1 MSILRF
7 DDTLECDSTSPLP
20 SLFFLT
26 HPLNPYSRQ
35 SHLKHPVTDLSRIP
49 DFSEISDTETSHTD
63 ACVMLDARY
72 ISDEPSGIGRYT
84 EHLIEQLLALD
95 SGLHLKLITHPTR
108 PKPFMHPRVH
118 AQTYAAAPNSLRTR
132 FVMPRV
138 LERSGAF
145 NGVDLFHSPFNILP
159 AKLPVPSVFTLHDIM
174 WLLDKNYCTDS
185 AWRKLVTGTFY
196 QQLIP
201 RSAAQ
206 AAHIL
211 TVSETSR
218 AAIEAYFPAMRG
230 NVDVTYNGIDAAF
243 HPMPPEEGWPLL
255 SKWLAPK
262 SKFVLVVGQGTPY
275 KNHAGALAGFIEAF
289 RHDPEV
295 YFVLV
300 RRLTRGPA
308 SRLHRLMADPDVASR
323 IITLEHINVD
333 ELHALY
339 SMAHAFLFPSLYEGF
354 GLPALE
360 AMACGTPVITSN
372 RGAPN
377 EVAGPGAL
385 TVDPE
390 SPTEIARALRMLF
403 DDSNAWQTQRTRAL
417 EHAANFTWQACARAT
432 LKVYRH
438 LLKL

>member
-1 MSILRF
+1 L
-7 DDTLECDSTSPLP
+7 LP
-20 SLFFLT
+20 SYALVNT
-26 HPLNPYSRQ
+26 
-35 SHLKHPVTDLSRIP
+35 LSRIP
-49 DFSEISDTETSHTD
+49 ATPPEISHTD
-63 ACVMLDARY
+63 ACVMIDARY

-84 EHLIEQLLALD
+84 EHLIAQILALD
-95 SGLHLKLITHPTR
+95 SGLRLKLITDPAR
-108 PKPFMHPRVH
+108 PQPFDDPRVSCV
-118 AQTYAAAPNSLRTR
+118 TYPAAPNSLRTR
-132 FVMPRV
+132 FVMARV
-138 LERSGAF
+138 LKQHGAF
-145 NGVDLFHSPFNILP
+145 DGVDLFHSPFNILP
-159 AKLPVPSVFTLHDIM
+159 ADLPVPSVFTLHDIM

-196 QQLIP
+196 QQFIP

-206 AAHIL
+206 AAHIF
-211 TVSETSR
+211 TVSETSKT
-218 AAIEAYFPAMRG
+218 AIEDYFPAMRG
-230 NVDVTYNGIDAAF
+230 RVDVTYNGIDASF
-243 HPMPPEEGWPLL
+243 HPMAPEEGWPRL

-308 SRLHRLMADPDVASR
+308 SRLHELMADPDVASR
-323 IITLEHINVD
+323 IITLEDISVE

-339 SMAHAFLFPSLYEGF
+339 SMAHVFLFPSLYEGF

-390 SPTEIARALRMLF
+390 SPSEIAQALRVLF
-403 DDSNAWQTQRTRAL
+403 DDPQTWEAQRAL
-417 EHAANFTWQACARAT
+417 GMEHAASFTWQACARRT
-432 LKVYRH
+432 LDVYRQ
-438 LLKL
+438 LLK

>member
-1 MSILRF
+1 M
-7 DDTLECDSTSPLP
+7 LP
-20 SLFFLT
+20 S
-26 HPLNPYSRQ
+26 YA
-35 SHLKHPVTDLSRIP
+35 PVNTLSRISVTP
-49 DFSEISDTETSHTD
+49 PEISHTD
-63 ACVMLDARY
+63 ACVMIDARY

-84 EHLIEQLLALD
+84 QHLIEQILALD
-95 SGLHLKLITHPTR
+95 SGLRLKLITDPAR
-108 PKPFMHPRVH
+108 PQPFDDPRVSCV
-118 AQTYAAAPNSLRTR
+118 TYPAAPNSLRTR
-132 FVMPRV
+132 FVMARV
-138 LERSGAF
+138 LKQHGAF
-145 NGVDLFHSPFNILP
+145 DGVDLFHSPFNILP
-159 AKLPVPSVFTLHDIM
+159 ADLPVPSVFTLHDIM

-196 QQLIP
+196 QQFIP

-206 AAHIL
+206 AAHIF
-211 TVSETSR
+211 TVSETSKQ
-218 AAIEAYFPAMRG
+218 AIEDYFPAMRG
-230 NVDVTYNGIDAAF
+230 RVEVTYNGIDSSF
-243 HPMPPEEGWPLL
+243 HPMAPEEGWPRL

-308 SRLHRLMADPDVASR
+308 SRLHALMADPDVASR
-323 IITLEHINVD
+323 IITLEHISVE

-339 SMAHAFLFPSLYEGF
+339 SMAHVFLFPSLYEGF

-390 SPTEIARALRMLF
+390 SPAEIAQALRILF
-403 DDSNAWQTQRTRAL
+403 DEPETWTAQRARGL
-417 EHAANFTWQACARAT
+417 EHAATFTWQACARRT
-432 LKVYRH
+432 LDVYRQ
-438 LLKL
+438 LLK

>member
-1 MSILRF
+1 M
-7 DDTLECDSTSPLP
+7 
-20 SLFFLT
+20 
-26 HPLNPYSRQ
+26 
-35 SHLKHPVTDLSRIP
+35 TDLSRIP
-49 DFSEISDTETSHTD
+49 ATPSETIPSETNPSEASHSEISHTN
-63 ACVMLDARY
+63 ACVMIDARY

-84 EHLIEQLLALD
+84 QHLIEQLLALD
-95 SGLHLKLITHPTR
+95 SGLRLKLITDPSR
-108 PKPFMHPRVH
+108 PQPFKDPRVTS
-118 AQTYAAAPNSLRTR
+118 QTYAAAPNSLRTR
-132 FVMPRV
+132 FVLPRI
-138 LERSGAF
+138 LEREGAF
-145 NGVDLFHSPFNILP
+145 SGVDLFHSPFNILP

-185 AWRKLVTGTFY
+185 AWRKIVTGTFY
-196 QQLIP
+196 QKLIP
-201 RSAAQ
+201 RSASQ
-206 AAHIL
+206 AEHIL

-218 AAIEAYFPAMRG
+218 AAIEDYFPAMRG
-230 NVDVTYNGIDAAF
+230 RVDVTYNGIDPSF

-262 SKFVLVVGQGTPY
+262 SRFVLVVGQGTPY

-289 RHDPEV
+289 RHDPDV

-308 SRLHRLMADPDVASR
+308 SRLHQLMADPDVASR
-323 IITLEHINVD
+323 IIPLEHISLD

-390 SPTEIARALRMLF
+390 SPGEIAQALRLLF
-403 DDSNAWQTQRTRAL
+403 DDPQAWQIQRTRGL
-417 EHAANFTWQACARAT
+417 ERAKSFTWQACGRAT
-432 LKVYRH
+432 LDVYRR
-438 LLKL
+438 LLKK